1 MVPYSTTR
9 RSVLLEKLVV
19 AHVFSDGNKRTAF
32 NATDVFLDFNGMQF
46 KDRIFPIVKD
56 DGTTTPTQISSDPM
70 KVLEYFILELAQPE
84 IYKLTYNEV
93 LRFIQHN
100 TELIPS

>member
-1 MVPYSTTR
+1 
-9 RSVLLEKLVV
+9 
-19 AHVFSDGNKRTAF
+19 
-32 NATDVFLDFNGMQF
+32 
-46 KDRIFPIVKD
+46 
-56 DGTTTPTQISSDPM
+56 M

-84 IYKLTYNEV
+84 IYKLTYDEV